1 MSLSYQNVADSVGGN
16 LSTLKGNLSTKM
28 DNLKDNSSDPAAL
41 VEAQQAMAEFE
52 AALTATS
59 QMMKALQNMNDAVI
73 RNIPNTQ
80 SLHWVKALP
89 KDRSI

>member
-1 MSLSYQNVADSVGGN
+1 MCQQKWI
-16 LSTLKGNLSTKM
+16 T
-28 DNLKDNSSDPAAL
+28 LKDNSSDPAAL

-73 RNIPNTQ
+73 RNI
-80 SLHWVKALP
+80 
-89 KDRSI
+89 